1 VRESV
6 KRLVSSILPDL
17 SRKIDHDIPS
27 DFVYEIETPKN
38 KTFGDFSVNL
48 ALKLAKATGKNPR
61 QIATAAKEIID
72 SKAGTF
78 PFLKKSQVDGP
89 GFINFFLTEESR
101 ADVLTSIKKQDEHFG
116 ESDYGK
122 GQKVIVEFVSAN
134 PTGPLTIAHGRQAAV
149 GDTLANILKTAGFQV
164 QKEFYLNDAGRQV
177 DLLGKSVLVR
187 LKERIPFP
195 VTFPVKFPEDG
206 YHGEYVKEIAKQV
219 SIVSP
224 DLDLDDPESL
234 KKITIFAANRLLEGI
249 KLDLE
254 GLGVRFD
261 QYYSE
266 NSLYQNKFVEKVI
279 KELSTRNNIYESEGA
294 LWFKSTDFG
303 DDKDRVL
310 KRSNGEYTYFT
321 PDIAYHQTKFERGF
335 DLLINLWGPDH
346 HGYIPRVKAACAAL
360 GYSPDKLEVLIVQ
373 LVTLYRRGE
382 QVRMSKRAGEYVTL
396 KELMEEVGADATRFF
411 FLMRRVESPLDFDL
425 ELAKEKSQ
433 DNPVYY
439 LQYAHARICS
449 MVEYA
454 KRKLNPDAD
463 ITCLIAKEEVA
474 LLQALGEYPELIK
487 QAARLREP
495 YRVVE
500 YLRELA
506 AAFHSFYGACRVVSD
521 DEKVTDARLLLT
533 DCVRIVLRNGLRIL
547 GVSQPESM

>member
-1 VRESV
+1 MRESV
-6 KRLVSSILPDL
+6 KQLVSSILPDL
-17 SRKIDHDIPS
+17 SKKIDHAIPS
-27 DFVYEIETPKN
+27 DFIYEIEIPKN
-38 KTFGDFSVNL
+38 KAFGDFSVNL
-48 ALKLAKATGKNPR
+48 ALKLARLTGKNPR
-61 QIATAAKEIID
+61 QIATVAKEIID
-72 SKAGTF
+72 AKAGTF
-78 PFLKKSQVDGP
+78 PFLKKAQVDGP

-101 ADVLTSIKKQDEHFG
+101 ADVLTLIKNQNEKFG

-149 GDTLANILKTAGFQV
+149 GDTLANILKAAGFQV
-164 QKEFYLNDAGRQV
+164 HKEFYLNDAGRQV
-177 DLLGKSVLVR
+177 DLLAKSVWAR
-187 LKERIPFP
+187 YENSEI
-195 VTFPVKFPEDG
+195 PEDG
-206 YHGEYVKEIAKQV
+206 YHGHYVNDLATGVAAIIKKQKDSQAAMCQV
-219 SIVSP
+219 KDFAIEKMIEQIKD
-224 DLDLDDPESL
+224 DL
-234 KKITIFAANRLLEGI
+234 KN
-249 KLDLE
+249 
-254 GLGVRFD
+254 LGVEFD
-261 QYYSE
+261 EYFKES
-266 NSLYQNKFVEKVI
+266 SLYQKSIDSVLAKLKQSGHLF
-279 KELSTRNNIYESEGA
+279 ESEGA
-294 LWFKSTDFG
+294 LWFRSTDFS

-321 PDIAYHQTKFERGF
+321 PDIAYHQTKFERKF

-360 GYSPDKLEVLIVQ
+360 GYSPDRLEVLVVQ

-396 KELMEEVGADATRFF
+396 KELVEEVGADATRFF

-449 MVEYA
+449 MLEYS
-454 KRKLNPDAD
+454 KRKLNADAD
-463 ITCLIAKEEVA
+463 ITCLTAKEEIA

-495 YRVVE
+495 YRLVE

-506 AAFHSFYGACRVVSD
+506 AAFHSFYGACRVVSE
-521 DEKVTDARLLLT
+521 DEKITDVRLLLT
-533 DCVRIVLRNGLRIL
+533 DCVRIVLRNGLWIL
-547 GVSQPESM
+547 GITQPESM